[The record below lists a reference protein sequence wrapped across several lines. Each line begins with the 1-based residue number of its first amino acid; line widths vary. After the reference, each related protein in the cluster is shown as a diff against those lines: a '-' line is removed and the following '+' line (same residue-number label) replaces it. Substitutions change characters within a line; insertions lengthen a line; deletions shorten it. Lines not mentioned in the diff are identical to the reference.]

1 MKKSLLQATITS
13 LISTLL
19 AFTFSVAAAADVP
32 EGYHLIK
39 GTWMFDGSRSG
50 DLILYVD
57 NLENPTKGYV
67 TKTGGGCTVSKQEV
81 FPKKNDHGFA
91 FETYMYS
98 TCRMTAFTFVGPDAE
113 GKYGGTM
120 ASFAGTGQ
128 ISVQIQQKK

>member
-19 AFTFSVAAAADVP
+19 AFTFSVASAADVP
-32 EGYHLIK
+32 EGYHVIQ
-39 GTWMFDGSRSG
+39 GRWIFDGSRSG

-57 NLENPTKGYV
+57 NIDNPTKGYL
-67 TKTGGGCTVSKQEV
+67 TKMGGNCSVSNHEV
-81 FPKKNDHGFA
+81 FPKKNDQGFA

-113 GKYGGTM
+113 GKYSGTM
-120 ASFAGTGQ
+120 AAFVGTNQ